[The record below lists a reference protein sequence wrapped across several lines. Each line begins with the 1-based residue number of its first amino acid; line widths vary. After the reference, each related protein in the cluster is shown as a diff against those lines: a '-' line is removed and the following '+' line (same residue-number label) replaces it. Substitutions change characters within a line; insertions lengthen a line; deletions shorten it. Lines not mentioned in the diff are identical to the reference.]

1 MEDTRIVDLFFAR
14 AEQAVGEVSKKY
26 GALFARIAGDFLV
39 EAGDVQE
46 TVNDLYLALWN
57 SIPPNRPENLKA
69 YAVRIL
75 RNLAV
80 KRYHTNT
87 AQKRSSPYDVALE
100 EIATYLPGGQ
110 RPEDMLSAKELGR
123 VINRFPAGLEQQD
136 RIFFV
141 RRYYLAQTPA
151 QIGRE
156 LGRTSHYVSVR
167 LHRVREKLRQEL
179 IKEGYFL

>member
-1 MEDTRIVDLFFAR
+1 MEDQRIVDLFYAR
-14 AEQAVGEVSKKY
+14 AEQAIGEVSQKY
-26 GALFARIAGDFLV
+26 GTLFARIAGDFLV
-39 EAGDVQE
+39 EEGDVQE
-46 TVNDLYLALWN
+46 AVNDLYMALWN
-57 SIPPNRPENLKA
+57 SIPPNRPANLKA

-80 KRYHTNT
+80 KRYHANT

-100 EIATYLPGGQ
+100 EIAPYLPGGPK
-110 RPEDMLSAKELGR
+110 PEDMLSVKELGGL
-123 VINRFPAGLEQQD
+123 INGFLAGLEKQD

-156 LGRTSHYVSVR
+156 MGRTSHYVSVR

-179 IKEGYFL
+179 VKEGYVL